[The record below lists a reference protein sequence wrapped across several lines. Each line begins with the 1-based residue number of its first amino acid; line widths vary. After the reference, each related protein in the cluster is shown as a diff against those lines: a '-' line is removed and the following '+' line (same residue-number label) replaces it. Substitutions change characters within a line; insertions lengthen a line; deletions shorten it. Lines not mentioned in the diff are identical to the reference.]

1 MAVVYAATHRN
12 QKQVAIKMLHAELSL
27 REDVRQRFL
36 REGYAA
42 NSVKHAGALA
52 VLDDDSAEDGS
63 AFLVMELLEGAPVD
77 ELWER
82 WDHRFPLEQV
92 LAIGDRLLE
101 VLAAAHERG
110 IVHRDIKPANL
121 FVTREGSLK
130 VLDFGI
136 ARVRDA
142 AASSAN
148 ATGTGMLLG
157 TPAFMSPEQAFAKA
171 SEIDEQTDLWAV
183 GATLFTLASGR
194 TVHEGETASEIVIHT
209 ATKPARSLGTVAPDL
224 PPRAVSVIDR
234 ALAFAKSDRWAS
246 AAAMRRAVT
255 DTHAALFGRSVAP
268 EALAVLLS
276 RAAPATATSNAT
288 EPLAPTLCESPLSA
302 GGEPRQA
309 PAAAASTQ
317 SLQPELVAP
326 VVGSTTARPVASD
339 ARARS
344 GGIAR
349 RPGLLLGLLSVAVV
363 AGSLSGAIALRKR
376 PTATTEISSATANP
390 ALRRQE
396 SPRASAP
403 SAPAPSFF
411 TPTVSIDDLPASEP
425 AVRLPSAPRDVAG
438 AASAAATAI
447 APLRASSTAPR
458 PGGMPRPPPSAL
470 PRTGPAP
477 GSSAA
482 APKPGAAIDDGF

>member
-1 MAVVYAATHRN
+1 LTISTELDSRARSRLGTTLRGKYRLDRVLGIGGMAVVYGATHRN

-42 NSVKHAGALA
+42 NSVKHPGALA

-63 AFLVMELLEGAPVD
+63 AFLVMELLEGASLD
-77 ELWER
+77 DLWER

-92 LAIGDRLLE
+92 LAIGERLLD
-101 VLAAAHERG
+101 VLAAAHEKG

-224 PPRAVSVIDR
+224 PPGAVSVIGR

-246 AAAMRRAVT
+246 AAAMR
-255 DTHAALFGRSVAP
+255 
-268 EALAVLLS
+268 
-276 RAAPATATSNAT
+276 
-288 EPLAPTLCESPLSA
+288 
-302 GGEPRQA
+302 
-309 PAAAASTQ
+309 
-317 SLQPELVAP
+317 
-326 VVGSTTARPVASD
+326 
-339 ARARS
+339 
-344 GGIAR
+344 
-349 RPGLLLGLLSVAVV
+349 
-363 AGSLSGAIALRKR
+363 
-376 PTATTEISSATANP
+376 SATANP
-390 ALRRQE
+390 APRPRPQD
-396 SPRASAP
+396 SPRASAT
-403 SAPAPSFF
+403 SAPVPSSF
-411 TPTVSIDDLPASEP
+411 TPTVSVDDLPASGP
-425 AVRLPSAPRDVAG
+425 ALRLPGAPRDVAG
-438 AASAAATAI
+438 AASAAATAT
-447 APLRASSTAPR
+447 APLRASSPGLR
-458 PGGMPRPPPSAL
+458 PGAPHAVASAL

-477 GSSAA
+477 DPSATA
-482 APKPGAAIDDGF
+482 RRPGPTIDDGF